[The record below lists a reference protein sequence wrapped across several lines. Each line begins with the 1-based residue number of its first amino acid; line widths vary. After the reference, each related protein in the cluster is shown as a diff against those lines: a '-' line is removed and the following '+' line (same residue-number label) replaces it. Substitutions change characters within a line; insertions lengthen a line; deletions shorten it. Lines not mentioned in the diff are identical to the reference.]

1 MSREKPLVETFS
13 HAYEAASP
21 DEKAVLRVWMRDT
34 VLPRKEGRNDLTKS
48 PRSEKDSVAA
58 RDQRILAFPLSMG
71 PREVAKMLK
80 AEGWYGAKPRS
91 ITSSS
96 ASGVSVQWAIR
107 NTSGRK
113 TSPPRYGFN
122 GVTVSAAAIVTAIQ

>member
-1 MSREKPLVETFS
+1 MRNIIVRQRE
-13 HAYEAASP
+13 
-21 DEKAVLRVWMRDT
+21 
-34 VLPRKEGRNDLTKS
+34 PRKDLS
-48 PRSEKDSVAA
+48 RSRRSEKDSVAA

-91 ITSSS
+91 ITLSS

-107 NTSGRK
+107 KTSGRK

-122 GVTVSAAAIVTAIQ
+122 GATVSAAAIVTAIQ